1 MGVGQRN
8 KARDLGEIPFV
19 VDICEAT
26 CEEYTIIFA
35 ETTWPRYILKPLTR
49 QNIINWVGS
58 NDCEYCNSTEIYYQ
72 NKECLLEFEC
82 TGRFFSCID
91 HVKPINNQFHEVIPD
106 DHPTPKVIKR
116 NLNNSTVY
124 ENNNKTDEPSSTP
137 NEEVEALM
145 FNVHLIYNNLNDASN
160 ANNKELKNND
170 KIICKYA
177 EIVCN
182 DDGIKEETTSK
193 RFENTDRY
201 FYDNSTSFL
210 NISIDRDETSPLQPI
225 FTGYFPEVSK
235 KALFSYENDFKYQ
248 KTASLKCPILKNDTS
263 KCSMNKSIHVYI
275 KSTYI
280 QNNTKTYYPNCTMD
294 TKIIHNA
301 FNLICDNVSFGKYNK
316 HLKLTSNPD
325 LKQAPTPIS
334 DGTDKQDIRSLS
346 CQIMEFKDFPT
357 NKGLDNSSE
366 IYFENCSK
374 NHSWNLITDVSDKGK
389 TTNITSK
396 KYINIIVNDIANCTQ
411 NQTLNIQK
419 GKFIDFEVNDNIQHI
434 LKNDE
439 VEINL
444 PNCMD
449 NSTVNSTKN
458 IPETKVDLTIFLKNE
473 PLNASGLK
481 LLNRA
486 SKDTNE
492 TEKLFLQCGRSKM
505 FNNKTM
511 KTRTVLQ
518 CDTIDLKD
526 LLIPENNTAFN
537 LNTTQDHRL
546 WKCKI
551 IEFIDSSPSKGKIT
565 ETYFNDCFKGN
576 NKEKNELIPFNPDLL
591 KKDNTN
597 SKNLIKIII
606 KENSNCTQNPA
617 LNIQRGK
624 LVDFEGNNEIASV
637 LENDIVEINIS
648 NCIKINQSLTSSTDK
663 LPEAKVDIT
672 IFLKNESLN
681 ASDLMLLKQM
691 IERALE
697 CENIDPNKIIILPTN
712 TDVKQKNIKDTATDN
727 ANKSQKNYIDDS
739 KTITKD
745 IQNKNIGEKD
755 KREIQNY
762 NTFNRKKYLNK
773 PGKQENLVQ
782 EEVEVEKII
791 LITLTAIAGTSSL
804 LILAMRFCKKPGHEY
819 NPAATRE
826 PGVDEETAF

>member
-1 MGVGQRN
+1 MCSG
-8 KARDLGEIPFV
+8 DLCFLLSFSSQFVFNIQIPFV

-26 CEEYTIIFA
+26 CEEYTIIFS
-35 ETTWPRYILKPLTR
+35 ETTWPRYILKPLT
-49 QNIINWVGS
+49 
-58 NDCEYCNSTEIYYQ
+58 
-72 NKECLLEFEC
+72 
-82 TGRFFSCID
+82 RFFSCID

-124 ENNNKTDEPSSTP
+124 ENSNKTDEPISTP
-137 NEEVEALM
+137 NEEDEALM

-160 ANNKELKNND
+160 AKNKELKNND
-170 KIICKYA
+170 QIICKYA

-182 DDGIKEETTSK
+182 DDGTTDETTSK

-325 LKQAPTPIS
+325 LKQTPTPIS
-334 DGTDKQDIRSLS
+334 DGTEKQDIRSLS

-374 NHSWNLITDVSDKGK
+374 NHSWKSITDVSEKGK

-396 KYINIIVNDIANCTQ
+396 NYINIIVNDIANCTH
-411 NQTLNIQK
+411 NQTLNIQQ
-419 GKFIDFEVNDNIQHI
+419 GKFINFEVNDNIQHI

-473 PLNASGLK
+473 PINGSSLK

-486 SKDTNE
+486 PKDTNE

-511 KTRTVLQ
+511 KTRAVLQ

-551 IEFIDSSPSKGKIT
+551 IEFKDSSPSKGKIT

-591 KKDNTN
+591 KKDYTN
-597 SKNLIKIII
+597 SKNLIKIIMN
-606 KENSNCTQNPA
+606 ENFNCTQNPA
-617 LNIQRGK
+617 LNIQQGK

-648 NCIKINQSLTSSTDK
+648 NCIKINQSLTTSTDK
-663 LPEAKVDIT
+663 LREAKVDIT

-681 ASDLMLLKQM
+681 ASDLMLVNKIPKPKQKETDGR
-691 IERALE
+691 ERLFLRCCRSDVHNNKTIKNTTALE

-727 ANKSQKNYIDDS
+727 ANKSQKNNIDDS

-791 LITLTAIAGTSSL
+791 LITLTAIA
-804 LILAMRFCKKPGHEY
+804 
-819 NPAATRE
+819 
-826 PGVDEETAF
+826 